1 MKHILSL
8 LLLLLVAVS
17 GYGQKRFTAAFIAG
31 VDSAINVPYG
41 RATNLKGEEE
51 VLLLDVFM
59 PKADTMKKRP
69 LVIFIHGGGFKNNT
83 KTGRFSSMVCQG
95 FAAQGYVTASI
106 DYRLGV
112 GNEGTNKDYH
122 EALYRAQQDGKA
134 AIRFFRKYADLYGI
148 DTSQVFITGSSAGSK
163 TCLAIA
169 YMDEHEVPP
178 LIDRTKWGSLEGAS
192 GNEGYS
198 SRVNGVINCW
208 GAMIDQ
214 QWIKAGDAPLFN
226 ISGTADKT
234 VPYDSS
240 FDYHGFKYG
249 GYILF
254 EKCLALGV
262 STGWRPFYGAGHTLD
277 YSVEKL
283 DSAFR
288 SMSQWLYTQLK
299 YNAGTARTDV
309 FRWGAEMKRLD
320 SLNEVDQFPD
330 KAIMFLGSS
339 YIRLWTDI
347 KTDLKNDK
355 IINRG
360 FGGSNLR
367 DVAYYI
373 DQILEKQKLR
383 ALFMYL
389 GNDIVAGE
397 RDKSPDQVLEHFIY
411 VVKKVRAKYPD
422 IPITWLAISP
432 NERRWTAWSQIQ
444 EANALIGAYCKAN
457 RNLHYINASSHFLG
471 KNGKPIA
478 SYYLN
483 DQLHYNVAGY
493 KVWGNAI
500 RSDVKKIIK
509 QKP

>member
-1 MKHILSL
+1 
-8 LLLLLVAVS
+8 
-17 GYGQKRFTAAFIAG
+17 
-31 VDSAINVPYG
+31 
-41 RATNLKGEEE
+41 
-51 VLLLDVFM
+51 
-59 PKADTMKKRP
+59 
-69 LVIFIHGGGFKNNT
+69 
-83 KTGRFSSMVCQG
+83 
-95 FAAQGYVTASI
+95 
-106 DYRLGV
+106 
-112 GNEGTNKDYH
+112 
-122 EALYRAQQDGKA
+122 
-134 AIRFFRKYADLYGI
+134 
-148 DTSQVFITGSSAGSK
+148 
-163 TCLAIA
+163 
-169 YMDEHEVPP
+169 
-178 LIDRTKWGSLEGAS
+178 
-192 GNEGYS
+192 
-198 SRVNGVINCW
+198 
-208 GAMIDQ
+208 
-214 QWIKAGDAPLFN
+214 
-226 ISGTADKT
+226 
-234 VPYDSS
+234 
-240 FDYHGFKYG
+240 
-249 GYILF
+249 
-254 EKCLALGV
+254 
-262 STGWRPFYGAGHTLD
+262 
-277 YSVEKL
+277 
-283 DSAFR
+283 
-288 SMSQWLYTQLK
+288 
-299 YNAGTARTDV
+299 
-309 FRWGAEMKRLD
+309 MKRLD

-500 RSDVKKIIK
+500 RSDVTKIIK